1 MRLSKMSWDTEDRLT
16 VTEVEEFLRR
26 PPAGFTVHCY
36 ESGYSINSDTEKNVV
51 LIDDFNIGTG
61 NIVFTNSLRRKVKLH
76 NLGQYTSV
84 RKSLLS
90 KRIYL
95 LLTAWE
101 QMVANNLKDLKYFV
115 VSIDGRDPYIK
126 WQMERGLDWAT
137 ASVAGESYRVNID
150 LTEALQTWS
159 SKALYLRNNRQTI
172 SQTLVWSE
180 AFFTLKYYS
189 DAMFDFPYWFGFSKR
204 AFKLKIT

>member
-1 MRLSKMSWDTEDRLT
+1 
-16 VTEVEEFLRR
+16 
-26 PPAGFTVHCY
+26 
-36 ESGYSINSDTEKNVV
+36 
-51 LIDDFNIGTG
+51 
-61 NIVFTNSLRRKVKLH
+61 KVKLH

-101 QMVANNLKDLKYFV
+101 QMVANNLKGMCVIYLCLFNDLKYFV

-137 ASVAGESYRVNID
+137 ASVAGESYRVN
-150 LTEALQTWS
+150 
-159 SKALYLRNNRQTI
+159 
-172 SQTLVWSE
+172 
-180 AFFTLKYYS
+180 
-189 DAMFDFPYWFGFSKR
+189 
-204 AFKLKIT
+204 